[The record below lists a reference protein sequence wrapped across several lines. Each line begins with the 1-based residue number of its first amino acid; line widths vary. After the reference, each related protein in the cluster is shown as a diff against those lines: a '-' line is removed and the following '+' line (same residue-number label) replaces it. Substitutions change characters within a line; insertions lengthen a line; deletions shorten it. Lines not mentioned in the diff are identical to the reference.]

1 MHLHEGKEIVIKFET
16 KAFFNCFVLDIEY
29 NCSQKGEQLS
39 ESLYVTKSRIRRN
52 LLTLFFTNPSKGY
65 YSRQIERLL
74 GHSVGSI
81 SRELIK
87 FKKDDLL
94 ITEKAGNMVYY
105 KLNQHHPLYN
115 EIKNIIMKT
124 SGVVQRLREAL
135 SPINNIEVAFIYGSF
150 AKDKQK
156 SSSDI
161 DLMIVGDVDSLDVSN
176 CLADL
181 EIKFDREINFSL
193 FTKGEFRE
201 KKEKIEFLKNIL
213 SEEKIFLIGSVD
225 DLQ

>member
-1 MHLHEGKEIVIKFET
+1 
-16 KAFFNCFVLDIEY
+16 
-29 NCSQKGEQLS
+29 
-39 ESLYVTKSRIRRN
+39 
-52 LLTLFFTNPSKGY
+52 
-65 YSRQIERLL
+65 
-74 GHSVGSI
+74 
-81 SRELIK
+81 
-87 FKKDDLL
+87 
-94 ITEKAGNMVYY
+94 
-105 KLNQHHPLYN
+105 
-115 EIKNIIMKT
+115 MKT